1 VQATTHRTPKRERC
15 VPVSSMIAL
24 ERWHVTEASAGVR
37 EVYYPP
43 LLTRLPTS
51 RMPHVGRPTE
61 EALMVQAQWDLDAP
75 VALSRRN
82 SVRQ

>member
-1 VQATTHRTPKRERC
+1 
-15 VPVSSMIAL
+15 MIAL
-24 ERWHVTEASAGVR
+24 ESWHVTEASAGVR
-37 EVYYPP
+37 EVYYPQ

-51 RMPHVGRPTE
+51 RMPHVGRPT

-75 VALSRRN
+75 VALSRHN